1 MKTQIIIAALMGIT
15 SVFAADGVRYK
26 DRIFD
31 VSDARTVT
39 VAYDVPTMDKNNYNI
54 LSELMV
60 SFKMEKNMLHLYESE
75 QVVMEPVVMDI
86 YEPVN
91 DNGTDRAAVVICHGG
106 AFVASGKDD
115 FDQKSVAYADSL
127 AARGFVTASL
137 EYRKGVVVSPARSIG
152 ACRTCMRPSVT

>member
-1 MKTQIIIAALMGIT
+1 MKTQIMIAAIMGMT

-39 VAYDVPTMDKNNYNI
+39 VAYDVPTMDKSNYNI

-106 AFVASGKDD
+106 AFVASAKDD

-127 AARGFVTASL
+127 AAYFFCIC
-137 EYRKGVVVSPARSIG
+137 YI
-152 ACRTCMRPSVT
+152 